1 MDLWSKGL
9 GRLVLA
15 VRLSDRSEMRTEG
28 DRVVLRGTMGAPV
41 YWGYAVSMGGEDIVD
56 FIELLEQPAAVGF
69 VVASRQRWN
78 ILASA
83 LHAGL
88 VFAWAIATRVLG
100 SSLPGRGAAA
110 RGRRSHLPGRDR
122 DAQHRP

>member
-15 VRLSDRSEMRTEG
+15 VRLSERNEMSTEG
-28 DRVVLRGTMGAPV
+28 DRVVVRGTMGAPV
-41 YWGYAVSMGGEDIVD
+41 YWGYAVTLREADITD
-56 FIELLEQPAAVGF
+56 LIALLKQPAAVGF
-69 VVASRQRWN
+69 VLSSRRRWN

-88 VFAWAIATRVLG
+88 VFAWAIATRVVANPA
-100 SSLPGRGAAA
+100 SSRESDDA
-110 RGRRSHLPGRDR
+110 RRRP
-122 DAQHRP
+122 